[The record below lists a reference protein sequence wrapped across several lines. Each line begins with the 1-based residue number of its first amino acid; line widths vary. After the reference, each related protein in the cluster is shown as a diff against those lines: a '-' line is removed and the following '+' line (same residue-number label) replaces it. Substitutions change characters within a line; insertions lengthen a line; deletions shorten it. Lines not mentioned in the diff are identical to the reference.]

1 MSVPFTPA
9 DDAPRACADSAA
21 ERKDAHGLRRELGLR
36 DLVPMQILLV
46 VGLSWPGI
54 AARQGP
60 THVMCWL
67 IGVALLL
74 LPVAMVVS
82 FCVRIWPQEGGVYQ
96 WTKHA
101 LGPFWGFLTAWNF
114 GLWGLII
121 VSGIGIL
128 TASALSYALG
138 PSAAWMEES
147 GAFIACLNVGIF
159 AFMLLVNIPGLGLG
173 RWVAHFGTTVMVLV
187 TALMILV
194 VFYHPTASAGHPHV
208 APQTPFSLAFPAL
221 TLMSVNLFSK
231 LAFNGLTGLEQ
242 VAVFAGETR
251 DAARSI
257 LRSVWIAAP
266 LVALMYILMSGSM
279 LTYTAASKI
288 DLAAPIPQLLAAAFG
303 SGHAQAA
310 AMVVFLGR
318 GAILALAVST
328 IAQFAVILAETSR
341 LPLVAAWDQLMPV
354 WFTRLHPR
362 YRTPTRSLLV
372 VVSLAV
378 VLALLASVRAGTQEA
393 FQVISNS
400 ANVCYAF
407 SYLLMFTVPLA
418 VGTRFGAAPGWP
430 LRLACVS
437 GLAMTLLTIGLSLW
451 PIVEVRDAFTYGL
464 KVAATVCVLNLLGMF
479 LYWRSRRRRG
489 APP

>member
-1 MSVPFTPA
+1 MNQPDAA
-9 DDAPRACADSAA
+9 DEVAA
-21 ERKDAHGLRRELGLR
+21 RGAHGLRKELGLR

-46 VGLSWPGI
+46 VGLNWPGI
-54 AARQGP
+54 AARQGS
-60 THVMCWL
+60 TQLMCWL
-67 IGVALLL
+67 IGVVLLL

-82 FCVRIWPQEGGVYQ
+82 WCVRIWPQEGGVYQ

-114 GLWGLII
+114 ALWGLII

-147 GAFIACLNVGIF
+147 GAFIAWLNVGIF
-159 AFMLLVNIPGLGLG
+159 VFMLVVNIPGLGLG
-173 RWVAHFGTTVMVLV
+173 RWVAHFGTATMVLV
-187 TALMILV
+187 IGLMILV
-194 VFYHPTASAGHPHV
+194 LFYHPTASAGHPHV
-208 APQTPFSLAFPAL
+208 APQAPFSLAFPAL
-221 TLMSVNLFSK
+221 TLISVNLFSK

-251 DAARSI
+251 NAARSI

-279 LTYTAASKI
+279 LTYTAADQI

-303 SGHAQAA
+303 SGHGHAA
-310 AMVVFLGR
+310 ALAVLLGR

-328 IAQFAVILAETSR
+328 IAQFSVIVAETSR
-341 LPLVAAWDQLMPV
+341 LPLVAAWDQLMPA

-372 VVSLAV
+372 VVILAV
-378 VLALLASVRAGTQEA
+378 VLALLASVQAGTQEA
-393 FQVISNS
+393 FQVIANS
-400 ANVCYAF
+400 ANVCYAI
-407 SYLLMFTVPLA
+407 SYLFMFAVPLA
-418 VGTRFGAAPGWP
+418 AGTRFGGRPGWL
-430 LRLACVS
+430 LRSACLC
-437 GLAMTLLTIGLSLW
+437 GLAVSLLTIVLSLL
-451 PIVEVRDAFTYGL
+451 PIVDVRDRFTYAV
-464 KVAATVCVLNLLGMF
+464 KVALAAGGLNLIGIF
-479 LYWRSRRRRG
+479 LYWRSTREPKAGHAG
-489 APP
+489 ARLHP